1 MASASLFMVEKKKNF
16 EKELLLFW
24 TVLVTLI
31 SMPVNQ
37 NEGQWL
43 KPRKNFLLT
52 NDTLS
57 QYELVCLRVDLIESW
72 SPTIKAVRLRIKMY
86 RLLLISLYYS
96 KRMYQSQNR
105 SKSFRRFGTQLV
117 LSLWPLCR
125 CAPKKKK
132 KPTSIQQ
139 TRLENISKRQRLWST
154 ETPNLNVSLF
164 ALALYILKY
173 WKKDKP
179 GFKSDVRQRQKDSS
193 CKYSVKSK
201 VWLRETGVRGD
212 YICAQTPLDVRSEWR

>member
-132 KPTSIQQ
+132 KTHLNPTNTFRKYFQTAAALKHRNAKPKRISIRIS
-139 TRLENISKRQRLWST
+139 TLHFKILEKRQTW
-154 ETPNLNVSLF
+154 
-164 ALALYILKY
+164 IQ
-173 WKKDKP
+173 
-179 GFKSDVRQRQKDSS
+179 VR
-193 CKYSVKSK
+193 C
-201 VWLRETGVRGD
+201 
-212 YICAQTPLDVRSEWR
+212 